1 MKKIILYTFLLSVVV
16 ACQESPVKSN
26 PKDTERISELESE
39 IKQIKFDEQQKDLI
53 IDESLKFFDEV
64 QANLATIE
72 LKKNEIKTLTNGE
85 KLTTEDKN
93 WIIEQIKQIQS
104 LREINT
110 RKINL
115 LSKKV
120 FDSNIKINELNSM
133 IERLALEIQEKDN
146 QLVALEDQLMQ
157 MDKQYSQLFDE
168 YLKKTSIA
176 EELENELN
184 RVYYTYGTEKE
195 LIENRVLQKKNGV
208 LGIGKKIYLSDAFNE
223 KHFTEINRLIKT
235 ELMIEGQS
243 VKLITNHPVSSYE
256 LIPNGNSTKLT
267 IRNPTEF
274 WKISKYLVVISD
286 YKN

>member
-1 MKKIILYTFLLSVVV
+1 MKNIFFYAFLLSVLF
-16 ACQESPVKSN
+16 ACQEAPTKSN
-26 PKDTERISELESE
+26 PKDTERISELESQ

-64 QANLATIE
+64 QSNLATIE
-72 LKKNEIKTLTNGE
+72 LKKNEIKTLTDGE
-85 KLTTEDKN
+85 KLTSEDKD
-93 WIIEQIKQIQS
+93 WIIEQIKTIQS

-120 FDSNIKINELNSM
+120 FNSNIKINELNSM
-133 IERLALEIQEKDN
+133 VERLALEIQEKDN
-146 QLVALEDQLMQ
+146 ELVALEDQLMQ

-176 EELENELN
+176 DELENELN

-195 LIENRVLQKKNGV
+195 LIDNHVLQKKNGV

-223 KHFTEINRLIKT
+223 KYFTEINRLSKT

-243 VKLITNHPVSSYE
+243 VKLITNHPISSYE
-256 LIPNGNSTKLT
+256 LIPNGNTTKLN
-267 IRNPTEF
+267 IKNPTEF
-274 WKISKYLVVISD
+274 WKISKYLVITTDV
-286 YKN
+286 KN

>member
-1 MKKIILYTFLLSVVV
+1 MKKIIVYTFLLSIVF
-16 ACQESPVKSN
+16 ACQEAPTKSN
-26 PKDTERISELESE
+26 PKDTERISELESQ

-53 IDESLKFFDEV
+53 IDESLIFFDEV

-72 LKKNEIKTLTNGE
+72 FKKNEIKALTETEN
-85 KLTTEDKN
+85 LTSEDKN
-93 WIIEQIKQIQS
+93 WIIEQIKHIQS

-110 RKINL
+110 LKINL

-133 IERLALEIQEKDN
+133 IERLALEIQDKDN
-146 QLVALEDQLMQ
+146 QLVELEDQLMQ

-184 RVYYTYGTEKE
+184 RVYYTYGSEKE
-195 LIENRVLQKKNGV
+195 LIENHVLQKKNGI

-223 KHFTEINRLIKT
+223 KHFTEINRLSKT

-243 VKLITNHPVSSYE
+243 LKLITNHPISSYE
-256 LIPNGNSTKLT
+256 LIPNGNTTKLT
-267 IRNPTEF
+267 IKNPTEF
-274 WKISKYLVVISD
+274 WKISKYLVITSD
-286 YKN
+286 VKN

>member
-1 MKKIILYTFLLSVVV
+1 MKKIIVYTFLLSLVV
-16 ACQESPVKSN
+16 ACQEAQTKSN
-26 PKDTERISELESE
+26 PKDTERISELESQ

-72 LKKNEIKTLTNGE
+72 LKKNEIKTLTDGE
-85 KLTTEDKN
+85 KLTSEDKN
-93 WIIEQIKQIQS
+93 WIIEQIKYIQS

-168 YLKKTSIA
+168 YLKKTTIA

-184 RVYYTYGTEKE
+184 RVFYTYGTEKE
-195 LIENRVLQKKNGV
+195 LIDNHVLQKKNGV

-223 KHFTEINRLIKT
+223 KYFTEINRLSKT

-243 VKLITNHPVSSYE
+243 VKLITNHPISSYE

-267 IRNPTEF
+267 IKNPTEF

-286 YKN
+286 DKN

>member
-1 MKKIILYTFLLSVVV
+1 MKKIIVYTFLLSIVF
-16 ACQESPVKSN
+16 ACQEAPTKSN
-26 PKDTERISELESE
+26 PKDTERISELESQ

-53 IDESLKFFDEV
+53 IDESLIFFDEV

-72 LKKNEIKTLTNGE
+72 FKKNEIKALTETEN
-85 KLTTEDKN
+85 LTSEDKN
-93 WIIEQIKQIQS
+93 WIIEQIKHIQS

-133 IERLALEIQEKDN
+133 IERLALEIQDKDN
-146 QLVALEDQLMQ
+146 QLVELEDQLMQ

-184 RVYYTYGTEKE
+184 RVFYTYGSEKE
-195 LIENRVLQKKNGV
+195 LIENHVLQKKNGI

-223 KHFTEINRLIKT
+223 KHFTEINRLSKT

-243 VKLITNHPVSSYE
+243 LKLITNHPISSYE

-267 IRNPTEF
+267 IKNPTEF
-274 WKISKYLVVISD
+274 WKISKYLVITSD
-286 YKN
+286 VKN

>member
-1 MKKIILYTFLLSVVV
+1 MKKIIVYTFLLSIVF
-16 ACQESPVKSN
+16 ACQEAPTKSN
-26 PKDTERISELESE
+26 PKDTERISELESQ

-53 IDESLKFFDEV
+53 IDESLIFFDEV

-72 LKKNEIKTLTNGE
+72 FKKNEIKALTETEN
-85 KLTTEDKN
+85 LTSEDKN
-93 WIIEQIKQIQS
+93 WIIEQIKHIQS

-133 IERLALEIQEKDN
+133 IERLALEIQDKDN
-146 QLVALEDQLMQ
+146 QLVELEDQLMQ

-184 RVYYTYGTEKE
+184 RVFYTYGSEKE
-195 LIENRVLQKKNGV
+195 LIENHVLQKKNGI

-223 KHFTEINRLIKT
+223 KHFTEINRLSKT

-243 VKLITNHPVSSYE
+243 LKLITNHPISSYE
-256 LIPNGNSTKLT
+256 LIPNGNTTKLT
-267 IRNPTEF
+267 IKNPTEF
-274 WKISKYLVVISD
+274 WKISKYLVITSD
-286 YKN
+286 VKN

>member
-1 MKKIILYTFLLSVVV
+1 MKKIIVYTFLLTLVV
-16 ACQESPVKSN
+16 ACQETPTKSN
-26 PKDTERISELESE
+26 PKDTERISELESQ

-72 LKKNEIKTLTNGE
+72 LKKNEIKILTDGE
-85 KLTTEDKN
+85 KLTSEDKN
-93 WIIEQIKQIQS
+93 WIIEQIKYIQS

-120 FDSNIKINELNSM
+120 FDSNIKINELKSM

-184 RVYYTYGTEKE
+184 RVFYTYGTEKE
-195 LIENRVLQKKNGV
+195 LIENHVLQKKNGV

-223 KHFTEINRLIKT
+223 KYFTEINRLSKT
-235 ELMIEGQS
+235 ELMIEGQG
-243 VKLITNHPVSSYE
+243 VKLITNHPISSYE

-267 IRNPTEF
+267 IKNPTEF

-286 YKN
+286 SKN

>member
-1 MKKIILYTFLLSVVV
+1 MKKIIVYTFLLSIVF
-16 ACQESPVKSN
+16 ACQEAPTKSN
-26 PKDTERISELESE
+26 PKDTERISELESQ

-53 IDESLKFFDEV
+53 IDESLIFFDEV

-72 LKKNEIKTLTNGE
+72 FKKNEIKALTETEN
-85 KLTTEDKN
+85 LTSEDKN
-93 WIIEQIKQIQS
+93 WIIEQIKHIQS

-133 IERLALEIQEKDN
+133 IERLALEIQDKDN
-146 QLVALEDQLMQ
+146 QLVELEDQLMQ

-184 RVYYTYGTEKE
+184 RVFYTYGSEKE
-195 LIENRVLQKKNGV
+195 LIENQVLQKKNGI

-223 KHFTEINRLIKT
+223 KHFTEINRLSKT

-243 VKLITNHPVSSYE
+243 VKLITNHPISSYE

-267 IRNPTEF
+267 IKNPTEF
-274 WKISKYLVVISD
+274 WKISKYLVITSD
-286 YKN
+286 VKN

>member
-1 MKKIILYTFLLSVVV
+1 MKKIIVYTFLLSIVF
-16 ACQESPVKSN
+16 ACQEAPTKSN
-26 PKDTERISELESE
+26 PKDTERISELESQ

-53 IDESLKFFDEV
+53 IDESLIFFDEV

-72 LKKNEIKTLTNGE
+72 FKKNEIKALTETEN
-85 KLTTEDKN
+85 LTSEDKN
-93 WIIEQIKQIQS
+93 WIIEQIKHIQS

-133 IERLALEIQEKDN
+133 IERLALEIQDKDN
-146 QLVALEDQLMQ
+146 QLVELEDQLMQ

-184 RVYYTYGTEKE
+184 RVYYTYGSEKE
-195 LIENRVLQKKNGV
+195 LIENHVLQKKNGI

-223 KHFTEINRLIKT
+223 KHFTEINRLSKT

-243 VKLITNHPVSSYE
+243 LKLITNHPISSYE
-256 LIPNGNSTKLT
+256 LIPNGNTTKLT
-267 IRNPTEF
+267 IKNPTEF
-274 WKISKYLVVISD
+274 WKISKYLVITSD
-286 YKN
+286 VKN

>member
-1 MKKIILYTFLLSVVV
+1 MKKIIVYTFLLSIVF
-16 ACQESPVKSN
+16 ACQEAPTKSN
-26 PKDTERISELESE
+26 PKDTERISELESQ

-53 IDESLKFFDEV
+53 IDESLIFFDEV

-72 LKKNEIKTLTNGE
+72 FKKNEIKALTETEN
-85 KLTTEDKN
+85 LTSEDKN
-93 WIIEQIKQIQS
+93 WIIEQIKHIQS

-133 IERLALEIQEKDN
+133 IERLALEIQDKDN
-146 QLVALEDQLMQ
+146 QLVELEDQLMQ

-184 RVYYTYGTEKE
+184 RVFYTYGTEKE
-195 LIENRVLQKKNGV
+195 LIDNHVLQKKNGV

-223 KHFTEINRLIKT
+223 KHFTEINRLSKT

-243 VKLITNHPVSSYE
+243 VKLITNHPISSYE

-267 IRNPTEF
+267 IKIPTEF

-286 YKN
+286 SKN